1 MEEVNTNQESMNL
14 EIIDVTAESV
24 EKAIEEMEELL
35 EKAQTYNTVKT
46 VIQVTTAHLAGIAVG
61 GVGTWFA
68 KKRIDKKKRELMYDE
83 LSDRILTLE
92 LKNGTE
98 EQMRDVVAIKA
109 YMIDEIFGEDS
120 KMDRKEKNKWKIIL
134 QRFMAID
141 SELVK
146 KQKPQEK

>member
-1 MEEVNTNQESMNL
+1 MEENQGLTVIEVESEDMEKAMEDMRELLLKVEQENGIKL
-14 EIIDVTAESV
+14 ALKVTA
-24 EKAIEEMEELL
+24 
-35 EKAQTYNTVKT
+35 
-46 VIQVTTAHLAGIAVG
+46 AHLAGIAVG
-61 GVGTWFA
+61 SVGTWFT
-68 KKRIDKKKRELMYDE
+68 KRRLDKKKRELMFDE
-83 LSDRILTLE
+83 LNDRIVTLE

-109 YMIDEIFGEDS
+109 YMIDEIFGEKS
-120 KMDRKEKNKWKIIL
+120 KMDRKEKNKWKHVL